1 MIYRLLT
8 YTDKEALEKKVNH
21 IYMDGGSILW
31 GNSETEE
38 VLMKNDRGR
47 MVKIKRIVYI
57 QAVLVQNKKVYE
69 LEQLILK

>member
-1 MIYRLLT
+1 
-8 YTDKEALEKKVNH
+8 
-21 IYMDGGSILW
+21 MDGGSILW